1 MIQPM
6 RFPTA
11 APGGSSAIIDC
22 PCVRSSVRVRRP
34 EGSGDAGNPSAA
46 GLRKNQLVL
55 EIQDKVRARFV
66 EAVREV
72 FGLEIGPP
80 ALGYPPSVELGE
92 LSITSCFEL
101 AKQLRQPPRKIAEQL
116 APRMLPL
123 EGVERVSVAG
133 AGYLNLHLDR
143 ARFAQ
148 ALFRLRS
155 GQAGAALDRS
165 REGARKILVE
175 HTSINPNKAAHI
187 GHLRNALLG
196 DAFVR
201 LLKFRGRTVEVQ
213 NYIDNTGVQVA
224 DVVVGFVHLEKKTVE
239 DVRKL
244 IDDSSVRFDYTCWDL
259 YARVFQLYEADPE
272 ALAWRAAALKDIEE
286 GHGDLARMA
295 DLTSTAIV
303 RTHLETMRRVNV
315 QYDLLVQESEI
326 LRLDFWKSA
335 FELMKKTGAIRY
347 EESGKN
353 RGCWVMSLDEA
364 GDSALPQTPS
374 AGTEGVPEPD
384 TEDVKIIV
392 RSNGTV
398 TYVGKDIAYHLWK
411 FGLLGKDFGYEL
423 FHTYPGGHQVW
434 RTSIDRADHR
444 DFGKASVAYAVIDT
458 RQSYL
463 QNVVRAAL
471 HALGFEAQAANLH
484 HFAYEVVGLSPR
496 CAEEMG
502 LALGDEDRQKGYVE
516 VSGRKGLGIKADDL
530 IEQLIGRAA
539 EEVRSREMTR
549 DPSEQATYARMIAVG
564 ALRYFLL
571 KFTRR
576 SIIAFDFKEALAF
589 EGETG
594 PYLQYSVVRARNIFR
609 KFEASHP
616 EFSPSALS
624 EQVPNDQLQASLAG
638 DDGRSFWEMTLLA
651 AQLETSVDQA
661 IEGEEPAGVAKYAF
675 RLAQAF
681 NNFYHHHHILNE
693 PDRARQAFLL
703 YLVHLVSE
711 TLCRALEL
719 LGIEI
724 PEKM

>member
-1 MIQPM
+1 M
-6 RFPTA
+6 
-11 APGGSSAIIDC
+11 
-22 PCVRSSVRVRRP
+22 
-34 EGSGDAGNPSAA
+34 
-46 GLRKNQLVL
+46 VL
-55 EIQDKVRARFV
+55 EIQQRVRARFV

-72 FGLEIGPP
+72 FGLAIAEP
-80 ALGYPPSVELGE
+80 ALGYPPSVDLGE

-123 EGVERVSVAG
+123 EGVERASVAG

-143 ARFAQ
+143 ARAAQ

-155 GQAGAALDRS
+155 TPLEPPPDGQS
-165 REGARKILVE
+165 KILVE

-187 GHLRNALLG
+187 GHLRNAVLG

-201 LLKFRGRTVEVQ
+201 LLRFRRRTVEVQ

-224 DVVVGFVHLEKKTVE
+224 DVVVGFVHLERKSLE
-239 DVRKL
+239 DVRRL
-244 IDDSSVRFDYTCWDL
+244 TRDPAVRFDYLCWDL
-259 YARVFQLYEADPE
+259 YARVFQHYQIHEDALAFRAE
-272 ALAWRAAALKDIEE
+272 ALKGIEE
-286 GHGDLARMA
+286 GHGELAAMA
-295 DLTSTAIV
+295 EVVSTAIV
-303 RTHLETMRRVNV
+303 RAHLETMWRVNV
-315 QYDLLVQESEI
+315 RYDLLVQESEI
-326 LRLDFWKSA
+326 LRLDFWKAA

-353 RGCWVMSLDEA
+353 RGCWVMSLDDTA
-364 GDSALPQTPS
+364 GES
-374 AGTEGVPEPD
+374 AGEEPGS
-384 TEDVKIIV
+384 EDVKIIV

-423 FHTYPGGHQVW
+423 FHTYPDGHPVW
-434 RTSIDRADHR
+434 RTAVEGVPTDQSPA
-444 DFGKASVAYAVIDT
+444 FGRASVAYAVIDT
-458 RQSYL
+458 RQSYV
-463 QNVVRAAL
+463 QNVVRAAF
-471 HALGFEAQAANLH
+471 HALGFHAQAANLH
-484 HFAYEVVGLSPR
+484 HLAYEVVGLSPR

-502 LALGDEDRQKGYVE
+502 LALNDEDREKGYIE

-530 IEQLIGRAA
+530 IQQLIDKAA
-539 EEVRSREMTR
+539 EEVRAREMTQ
-549 DPSEQATYARMIAVG
+549 DAAEQAAYARRIAVG

-594 PYLQYSVVRARNIFR
+594 PYLEYSVVRARNIFR
-609 KFEASHP
+609 KFAEAHAGFDP
-616 EFSPSALS
+616 AALLGQVS
-624 EQVPNDQLQASLAG
+624 DEQLKAFLSG
-638 DDGRSFWEMTLLA
+638 DEGRGFWEMTLLA

-661 IEGEEPAGVAKYAF
+661 IEGEEPAVVAKYAF

-693 PDRARQAFLL
+693 PDPARQRCLL
-703 YLVHLVSE
+703 YLVHVVNE
-711 TLCRALEL
+711 TLCRALDL
-719 LGIEI
+719 LGIEV